1 VLALFGIKRQPFGI
15 GAGSLGQVRPSRCAI
30 FSFLSDGPAGMSKRL
45 VSITYFVGTRKGVLT
60 NRASTPSGGDLE
72 GLDRFAKS
80 QVGENWAF
88 SRFLT

>member
-1 VLALFGIKRQPFGI
+1 
-15 GAGSLGQVRPSRCAI
+15 
-30 FSFLSDGPAGMSKRL
+30 MSKRL

-72 GLDRFAKS
+72 GSDRFAKS
-80 QVGENWAF
+80 KIGENWAF